1 MNSEKK
7 DRILS
12 IAVILIL
19 ASQVLLFLVSWLIT
33 AASPEISVHS
43 LLGSEGL
50 RWFFGHFVGNVSTPP
65 LVWIIILAMAYSAI
79 RESMII
85 DTIFMKKDMRSYRQR
100 FAMKIVV
107 AELITFVVII
117 SVLAFIPHAEL
128 LSATGRLFPSAF
140 SHSFIPT
147 IGMILVIVAVSFGLL
162 VGVFRSISD
171 VINAMVK
178 GIGKAAPL
186 MLLYIIGAELFFSI
200 CYVFGLDLIQ

>member
-7 DRILS
+7 DKILS
-12 IAVILIL
+12 IAVVLIL

-50 RWFFGHFVGNVSTPP
+50 RWFFGNFVGNVSTPP
-65 LVWIIILAMAYSAI
+65 LVWIIILAMAFSAI

-85 DTIFMKKDMRSYRQR
+85 DTIFMKRDMWSYRQR
-100 FAMKIVV
+100 FAIKIVA
-107 AELITFVVII
+107 AELVTFVAII
-117 SVLAFIPHAEL
+117 VVLAFIPHAEL
-128 LSATGRLFPSAF
+128 LSATGRLFPSPF
-140 SHSFIPT
+140 SHSLIPT
-147 IGMILVIVAVSFGLL
+147 IGLALVIVAVSFGLL

-186 MLLYIIGAELFFSI
+186 MLIYIIGAELFFSI
-200 CYVFGLDLIQ
+200 GYVFGLDLLN

>member
-7 DRILS
+7 DKILS
-12 IAVILIL
+12 IAVVLIL

-50 RWFFGHFVGNVSTPP
+50 RWFFSNFVGNVSTPP
-65 LVWIIILAMAYSAI
+65 LVWIIILAMAFSAI

-85 DTIFMKKDMRSYRQR
+85 DTIFMKRDMWSYRQR
-100 FAMKIVV
+100 FAIKIVA
-107 AELITFVVII
+107 AELVTFLAII
-117 SVLAFIPHAEL
+117 VVLAFIPHAEL
-128 LSATGRLFPSAF
+128 LSATGRLFPSPF
-140 SHSFIPT
+140 SHSLIPT
-147 IGMILVIVAVSFGLL
+147 IGLALVIVAVSFGLL

-186 MLLYIIGAELFFSI
+186 MLIYIIGAELFFSI
-200 CYVFGLDLIQ
+200 GYVFGLDLLN